1 MRRIFRNAT
10 PRTAMV
16 LALAAA
22 CFSTG
27 CSLPASPNS
36 STTKM
41 VTSWKDPTTTIS
53 SSRIKKI
60 LFIALVKD
68 DPYSEMMENHLVA
81 ASNGKGIASHTIIS
95 GRATT
100 EKDKAA
106 LEQRIKSDQIDLVV
120 IMRLK
125 DVKEEPRYVADTQTY
140 GPYGGMGVGYWGY
153 YNYAAPIYRTPGF
166 YTSDKHF
173 LVETNVYSVAQSKLL
188 WSGVTDSVNPSY
200 TTTSRIAK
208 AAVETM
214 KREGFLVD

>member
-1 MRRIFRNAT
+1 MKRISRIAIVNTTIMF
-10 PRTAMV
+10 
-16 LALAAA
+16 ALVAG
-22 CFSTG
+22 CLLTS
-27 CSLPASPNS
+27 CSLPTSPTS

-53 SSRIKKI
+53 SSQINKI
-60 LFIALVKD
+60 LFISLIKD
-68 DPYSEMMENHLVA
+68 EPYSNMMEDHLVA
-81 ASNGKGIASHTIIS
+81 MSNGKGIASHAIIS

-100 EKDKAA
+100 ENYKAA
-106 LEQRIKSDQIDLVV
+106 FDQRIKSDHVDLVV

-140 GPYGGMGVGYWGY
+140 GAYGGMGVGYWGY

-166 YTSDKHF
+166 YTTDKHF

-200 TTTSRIAK
+200 TTTTRIAK
-208 AAVETM
+208 ALVENM
-214 KREGFLVD
+214 KEEGFLLE

>member
-1 MRRIFRNAT
+1 MTRISRITIAT
-10 PRTAMV
+10 TMTMF
-16 LALAAA
+16 ALVAA
-22 CFSTG
+22 CFSMS
-27 CSLPASPNS
+27 CSLPPSPNS

-53 SSRIKKI
+53 SRQIHKI
-60 LFIALVKD
+60 LFISLIKD
-68 DPYSEMMENHLVA
+68 EPYSNMMEDHLVGM
-81 ASNGKGIASHTIIS
+81 SNGKGIASHTIVT

-106 LEQRIKSDQIDLVV
+106 FDQRIESDHIDLVV

-125 DVKEEPRYVADTQTY
+125 DVKEEPRYVADTQT
-140 GPYGGMGVGYWGY
+140 PYGGWGTGIGYWGY

-200 TTTSRIAK
+200 TTTTRIAT
-208 AAVETM
+208 AVVENM
-214 KREGFLVD
+214 KKEGFLLD